1 MKYILS
7 LIAIFL
13 VSLSSFALDIP
24 KGTFYFD
31 NSLTKYSQVKFVY
44 GCDSRAE
51 TYVLSMTDE
60 GNNRWSITIPETVKN
75 MYRYTFANTH
85 LPDGKIDKT
94 FSTVKEEISKTYNEY
109 RTATTDKTIIVGGTF
124 TPESGD
130 NWAQGAWIAP
140 NENKYGY
147 SGTLPVMFINT
158 EGGVAITSTEDYVN
172 ATYYLDN
179 MGIEGVESI
188 ASPDSAFALEIRGRG
203 NYTWR
208 DFDKKP
214 YRLKF
219 DKKASPLGMN
229 KSKHFA
235 LLAHADDQMAFLR
248 NTVGFE
254 LSRRLGLKYTPAQQ
268 PIEVV
273 LNGDYIGL
281 YFLTETIRVANVR
294 VNIVEQPDSATD
306 ASVIT
311 GGWLV
316 EIDNYDD
323 PAQIRIT
330 EGNGEIIRFTYKTPE
345 ILSSQQERYLKSQ
358 MVATNSA
365 IYSTDKN
372 SETWEHYIDIDS
384 LARFYIVQEIMDNA
398 ESFHG
403 SCYLHKDQGATKWI
417 FGPVWDFGNAY
428 RRSNGNFIYQYPP
441 FGQTWIGEIAKYP
454 RFQQKVVDVWQDFK
468 GNNYEGMHDFIDS
481 FVDLISSASQSN
493 YTRWSKYGNGNIE
506 WAKNEF
512 ISYFDNRITWLVSQ
526 WGEGVGV
533 ENIESHNGIAIT
545 TPTSG
550 VITIAS
556 HTPITSIIISD
567 ISGNVIS
574 SISNSGNE
582 YMISC
587 NSGIYIVQVKT
598 ATTIATQKIIVK

>member
-1 MKYILS
+1 MKHILS
-7 LIAIFL
+7 LITILFAA
-13 VSLSSFALDIP
+13 LSSWAVDIP

-31 NSLTKYSQVKFVY
+31 NSLTGYAQVKFVY
-44 GCDSRAE
+44 GSDSRAE
-51 TYVLSMTDE
+51 SYVVSMTNE
-60 GNNRWSITIPETVKN
+60 GNNRWSITFPETVRN

-85 LPDGKIDKT
+85 LADGKIEKT

-109 RTATTDKTIIVGGTF
+109 RTATTDKTIIVGGIF

-130 NWAQGAWIAP
+130 NWAQGSWIGP

-147 SGTLPVMFINT
+147 SGSLPVMFINT

-219 DKKASPLGMN
+219 DKKAAPLGMN

-235 LLAHADDQMAFLR
+235 LLAHADDQMGFLR
-248 NTVGFE
+248 NTMGFE

-268 PIEVV
+268 PVEVV

-281 YFLTETIRVANVR
+281 YFLTETIRVDKDR

-316 EIDNYDD
+316 EIDNYDE
-323 PAQIRIT
+323 PLQVRIT

-345 ILSSQQERYLKSQ
+345 LLSAQQERYLKTQ
-358 MVATNSA
+358 MVATNAA

-372 SETWEHYIDIDS
+372 SQTWEHYIDIDS

-403 SCYLHKDQGATKWI
+403 SCYLHKEQGQTKWI
-417 FGPVWDFGNAY
+417 FGPVWDFGNSY
-428 RRSNGNFIYQYPP
+428 RRNNGLFIYQYPP

-454 RFQQKVVDVWQDFK
+454 RFQQKVVEVWRHFK
-468 GNNYEGMHDFIDS
+468 GNNYEGLHDFIDT
-481 FVDLISSASQSN
+481 FIDQIYSASQSN
-493 YTRWSKYGNGNIE
+493 YTRWSKYGNGDIE

-512 ISYFDNRITWLVSQ
+512 VKYFDNRIAWLVNQ

-533 ENIESHNGIAIT
+533 ENLEHNDIVIT
-545 TPTSG
+545 SPANG
-550 VITIAS
+550 LITIAS
-556 HTPITSIIISD
+556 DSPITGIIVSD
-567 ISGNVIS
+567 ITGKVVT
-574 SISNSGNE
+574 SITNPGNE
-582 YMISC
+582 YQINC
-587 NSGIYIVQVKT
+587 NSGIYIVN
-598 ATTIATQKIIVK
+598 ATTQSTSTTQKIAVK